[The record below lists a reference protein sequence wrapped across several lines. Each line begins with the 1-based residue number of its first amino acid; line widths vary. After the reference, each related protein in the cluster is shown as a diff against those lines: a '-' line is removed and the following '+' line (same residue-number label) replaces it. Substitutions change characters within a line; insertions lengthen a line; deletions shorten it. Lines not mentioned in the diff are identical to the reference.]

1 MKIFKI
7 SILGLIFSFSFS
19 AIYDVGETVS
29 ESHQNIAFDVCY
41 GDYESNQLRLADF
54 NGDLNGGDY
63 QVLFINTA
71 ASW

>member
-1 MKIFKI
+1 MNLLKNSVFV
-7 SILGLIFSFSFS
+7 LFLSFSLA

-41 GDYESNQLRLADF
+41 GDYSSNDLRLADF
-54 NGDLNGGDY
+54 NGALNGGDY

>member
-1 MKIFKI
+1 MNIFKNSLI
-7 SILGLIFSFSFS
+7 IILLNFCFA

-29 ESHQNIAFDVCY
+29 QSHQNIGFDVCY
-41 GDYESNQLRLADF
+41 GDYESNTLKLADF
-54 NGDLNGGDY
+54 NGALNGGDY

>member
-1 MKIFKI
+1 MNILRI
-7 SILGLIFSFSFS
+7 SFLAILMSFSLA

-29 ESHQNIAFDVCY
+29 ESHQNISFDVCY
-41 GDYESNQLRLADF
+41 GDYPENTLKLADF

-63 QVLFINTA
+63 QVMFINTA